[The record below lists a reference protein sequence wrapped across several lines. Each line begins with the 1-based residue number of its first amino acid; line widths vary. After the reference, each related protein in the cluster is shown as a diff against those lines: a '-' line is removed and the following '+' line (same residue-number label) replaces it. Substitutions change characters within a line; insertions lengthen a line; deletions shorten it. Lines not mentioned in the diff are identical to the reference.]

1 LRPVREAIGTSAV
14 GERLRNVVVEADTDE
29 TGSDFLRI
37 VLETMPLDGVSDEDL
52 EAVVRSIEI
61 DLSEVDDRFPSV
73 RFSDAA

>member
-1 LRPVREAIGTSAV
+1 
-14 GERLRNVVVEADTDE
+14 
-29 TGSDFLRI
+29 
-37 VLETMPLDGVSDEDL
+37 MPLDGVSDEDL